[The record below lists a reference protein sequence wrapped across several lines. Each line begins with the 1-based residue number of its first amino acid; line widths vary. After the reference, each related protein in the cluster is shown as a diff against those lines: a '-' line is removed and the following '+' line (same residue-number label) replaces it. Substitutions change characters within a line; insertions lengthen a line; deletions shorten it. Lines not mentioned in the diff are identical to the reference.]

1 MQAVAKIQEKNLRH
15 LKSTNIFRE
24 TARILREIINFKHF
38 LRISRKKSLKNMQE
52 KEFPET
58 LRAKNKGLLS
68 A

>member
-1 MQAVAKIQEKNLRH
+1 MLAIAKIQEKNLRCQ
-15 LKSTNIFRE
+15 KNIIFFRE
-24 TARILREIINFKHF
+24 IACILREIIDFKHF
-38 LRISRKKSLKNMQE
+38 FAYFPQKSLKNMQE